1 MEKQHGVEEQ
11 HKAARL
17 FILAAVSLLHTPEL
31 PMWDLQGQGQQVP
44 DSHLESCVSLGET
57 GPEHPHAR
65 QMKILKFK
73 LLT

>member
-44 DSHLESCVSLGET
+44 DSHLESSVSLGRLALNT
-57 GPEHPHAR
+57 PMPDR
-65 QMKILKFK
+65 
-73 LLT
+73 

>member
-44 DSHLESCVSLGET
+44 DSHLESCVSLGRLALNT
-57 GPEHPHAR
+57 PMPDR
-65 QMKILKFK
+65 
-73 LLT
+73 